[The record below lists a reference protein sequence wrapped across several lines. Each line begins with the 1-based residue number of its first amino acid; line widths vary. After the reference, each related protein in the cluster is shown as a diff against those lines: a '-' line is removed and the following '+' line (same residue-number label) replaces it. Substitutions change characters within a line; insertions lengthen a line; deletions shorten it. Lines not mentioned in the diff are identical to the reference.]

1 MIYKIMEDKNKQ
13 DGERTILSSLY
24 YAMAIRQAE
33 KAADAMSQVETG
45 IFMIMSGYFLN
56 PEFEKTNALQI
67 ITGMLS
73 AEGKDI
79 LYKDIRDN
87 GVEATRDQVD
97 DAIMNVLSFML
108 ESGMATLS
116 IALQDSGNKFTLPPG
131 KQSFNIEDLGIENP
145 FKKNDESW
153 EFAERQL

>member
-13 DGERTILSSLY
+13 DGDRTILSSLY

-33 KAADAMSQVETG
+33 KAADAMSQIETG

-56 PEFEKTNALQI
+56 PEFEKTNALKI

-73 AEGKDI
+73 GEGKEI
-79 LYKDIRDN
+79 LYKDLRDN
-87 GVEATRDQVD
+87 GVEATRGQVD
-97 DAIMNVLSFML
+97 DAIVNVLSFMI

-116 IALQDSGNKFTLPPG
+116 IALQGSENTFIVPPS
-131 KQSFNIEDLGIENP
+131 KQGFDIEDLGIEDP

-153 EFAERQL
+153 DFAERRL

>member
-87 GVEATRDQVD
+87 GVEATRDEVD

-116 IALQDSGNKFTLPPG
+116 IALQGSENGFIVPPI
-131 KQSFNIEDLGIENP
+131 KQGFDIEDLGIENP
-145 FKKNDESW
+145 FKKNDES
-153 EFAERQL
+153 